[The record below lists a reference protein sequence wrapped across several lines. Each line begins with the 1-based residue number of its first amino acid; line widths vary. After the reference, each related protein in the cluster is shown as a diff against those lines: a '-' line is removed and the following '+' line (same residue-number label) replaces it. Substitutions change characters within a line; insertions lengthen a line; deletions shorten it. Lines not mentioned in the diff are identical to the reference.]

1 MLPARR
7 DMLSQS
13 PGSATA
19 LAAQVE
25 HVGNQ
30 NDDDDKQ
37 DLDHGGS
44 LPGTQGI
51 LPVTGAGLMILRA
64 GPGALEHLRRDG
76 LAPGDVAAVPAAAGG
91 PKGLALL
98 PLDRLLSGEWLRPSG
113 TAIELLG
120 ASVGAWRMAALAQ
133 PDPLAALDRLQY
145 AYVHAQNYSGRP
157 SPEEVATACRRIARA
172 VLGGR
177 PFAVRDGFSLTVIT
191 SLARGPLQARESKLA
206 FARATLSNAVARER
220 LAAHLERVLFVAGP
234 PGFMVEPFDAFGLVR
249 VALDDRNA
257 EDALLASGTI
267 PLVCSPV
274 RDIAGAP
281 PGNYWDGAL
290 VDYHLL
296 LPYPRLTRAGGRRRI
311 VLYPHF
317 NDYVT
322 PGWLDKHLPWR
333 RSPRGHPW
341 LEDMLLVSPSPAFL
355 ARLPNGKL
363 PDRQDFYRYGAD
375 HAGRIRD
382 WERAIGECERFA
394 EAVLR
399 WMEHPDPT
407 LLQPI

>member
-1 MLPARR
+1 MLP
-7 DMLSQS
+7 
-13 PGSATA
+13 P
-19 LAAQVE
+19 VN
-25 HVGNQ
+25 GNQ
-30 NDDDDKQ
+30 
-37 DLDHGGS
+37 LVS
-44 LPGTQGI
+44 F
-51 LPVTGAGLMILRA
+51 RA
-64 GPGALEHLRRDG
+64 GPGAMAHVREHG
-76 LAPGDVAAVPAAAGG
+76 LAPADVAAIPAAAGG
-91 PKGLALL
+91 PKGLALV
-98 PLDRLLSGEWLRPSG
+98 PLDRLLYREWLPRDG
-113 TAIELLG
+113 TPIELLG

-133 PDPLAALDRLQY
+133 PDPLAALDRLQH
-145 AYVHAQNYSGRP
+145 AYVHEQNYAENP
-157 SPEEVATACRRIARA
+157 SPADVAAACRGIARA

-177 PFAVRDGFSLTVIT
+177 PLALRDGVSLTVIT
-191 SLARGPLQARESKLA
+191 SRARGPLASAESKLA

-220 LAAHLERVLFVAGP
+220 LAAHLERVLFIAGP
-234 PGFMVEPFDAFGLVR
+234 PGFMGESFDAFGLVQ
-249 VALDDRNA
+249 VALDGRNA

-267 PLVCSPV
+267 PLLCSPV

-296 LPYPRLTRAGGRRRI
+296 LPYPRLAHTAGRRRI
-311 VLYPHF
+311 VFYPHF

-333 RSPRGHPW
+333 RAPRGHPW
-341 LEDMLLVSPSPAFL
+341 LEDLLLVAPSPEFL

-375 HAGRIRD
+375 HAARIRA

-399 WMEHPDPT
+399 WLERPDPS
-407 LLQPI
+407 LLRPI

>member
-1 MLPARR
+1 
-7 DMLSQS
+7 MLSLS

-25 HVGNQ
+25 HVGDQ
-30 NDDDDKQ
+30 NDDDDQQ
-37 DLDHGGS
+37 DLDHGAS

-51 LPVTGAGLMILRA
+51 LPVTDAQLMILRA
-64 GPGALEHLRRDG
+64 GPGALDHLRRNG
-76 LAPGDVAAVPAAAGG
+76 LAPGDVAAIPAAAGG

-98 PLDRLLSGEWLRPSG
+98 PLDRLLSREWLQPSG
-113 TAIELLG
+113 PAIELLG

-133 PDPLAALDRLQY
+133 PDPLAALDRLQH
-145 AYVHAQNYSGRP
+145 AYVHDQNYAGEP
-157 SPEEVATACRRIARA
+157 TPGEVATACRRIAGA

-177 PFAVRDGFSLTVIT
+177 PLAIRDGLSLTVIT
-191 SLARGPLQARESKLA
+191 SRARGPLQRQESKLA
-206 FARATLSNAVARER
+206 FARATLSNALARER
-220 LAAHLERVLFVAGP
+220 LAAHLERVLFVAGA
-234 PGFMVEPFDAFGLVR
+234 PGFMNEPFDAFGLVR
-249 VALDDRNA
+249 VALEARNA

-267 PLVCSPV
+267 PLLCSPV

-296 LPYPRLTRAGGRRRI
+296 LPYPRLKRAGQRRRI

-341 LEDMLLVSPSPAFL
+341 LEDMLLVAPSPAFL

-363 PDRQDFYRYGAD
+363 PDRQDFYRYGPD
-375 HAGRIRD
+375 HAARIRD
-382 WERAIGECERFA
+382 WERAIGECGRFA
-394 EAVLR
+394 EAVMR
-399 WMEHPDPT
+399 WLERPDPS
-407 LLQPI
+407 LVLPI